1 MSLRYY
7 PLTQVLPNQYTNG
20 RDFVDPDGKPYTG
33 RYYITSDNECYT
45 GINPVVGTNRLLTRI
60 VQGRGTP
67 VPDSRQRDLLI
78 SLTSLSIDAAQTQEQ
93 RDVTS
98 GVLRELTPYYPFP
111 IDDDYARGYFTR
123 YFAKNVTGPGYVVE
137 ISQDD
142 WTNIQDGNIADNILA
157 YETADM
163 LWQLTGPLNDRRV
176 SQYQIIGGVYD
187 TNKRVT
193 EAKAKGFLG
202 LVSFIG
208 GDYTKFAR
216 ITP

>member
-1 MSLRYY
+1 MLKYY
-7 PLTQVLPNQYTNG
+7 PLTQVLTNQYTNG
-20 RDFVDPDGKPYTG
+20 AEFVDPDGKPYTG

-45 GINPVVGTNRLLTRI
+45 GINPVVGTNLLLTRVADI
-60 VQGRGTP
+60 RRTP
-67 VPDSRQRDLLI
+67 VPQSRQREALT
-78 SLTSLSIDAAQTQEQ
+78 SLTSLSIDAAQTQQQQET
-93 RDVTS
+93 VNE
-98 GVLRELTPYYPFP
+98 VLRELTPYYPFP
-111 IDDDYARGYFTR
+111 IDSDYERGYFTR

-157 YETADM
+157 YEAVDM

-193 EAKAKGFLG
+193 EARAKGFLG
-202 LVSFIG
+202 LLSFIN